1 MAEKFPDFRPKAA
14 AIAALL
20 RSLPNQIGTM
30 AVQHFQA
37 RFQTSEWEGHP
48 WPDRKRDPAW
58 PDGDRTKMPGRRL
71 LVNKGH
77 LRNSIKIVSANR
89 QRIIIGSSMPYA
101 EAHNEG
107 FSGEVVQTVKAH
119 TRRRFQ
125 TDERSAPRARQA
137 KFVKVQTG
145 EHSVKEH
152 TRRIQQNIPRRQFMG
167 HSDRLMRE
175 IDKHINTR
183 LDQILSKR

>member
-1 MAEKFPDFRPKAA
+1 MPEKFPDFRPKAA

-20 RSLPNQIGTM
+20 RSLPAEMGTL
-30 AVQHFQA
+30 AVRHFQA
-37 RFQTSEWEGHP
+37 RFQTSEWEGQA
-48 WPDRKRDPAW
+48 WPDRKRNPAW
-58 PDGDRTKMPGRRL
+58 AYGDRNALADRRL
-71 LVNKGH
+71 LIKTGR
-77 LRNSIKIVSANR
+77 LRRSIRIVSANR
-89 QRIIIGSSMPYA
+89 QRVVIGTDVPYA

-145 EHSVKEH
+145 EHAVKEH
-152 TRRIQQNIPRRQFMG
+152 TRRIQQTIPRRQFMG
-167 HSDRLMRE
+167 HSNRLMQE
-175 IDKHINTR
+175 IDKHIAAR
-183 LDQILSKR
+183 LNKLL